1 MRVVR
6 ILSARPRLIISM
18 IVAGLVALLLPGG
31 CTRAERLL
39 LGWDAGVA
47 LYLVLAFQVMT
58 LSTVTQIRH
67 RARLEDDG
75 AVAILVLTAA
85 AALTSLGAI
94 VAELGAPAAGATPN
108 PRQLVLA
115 IGTIFLSWSFT
126 HVMFALHYA
135 HEFYS
140 RADGKGG
147 LTFPDDEEPDYW
159 DFVYSRS

>member
-1 MRVVR
+1 
-6 ILSARPRLIISM
+6 
-18 IVAGLVALLLPGG
+18 
-31 CTRAERLL
+31 
-39 LGWDAGVA
+39 
-47 LYLVLAFQVMT
+47 
-58 LSTVTQIRH
+58 
-67 RARLEDDG
+67 
-75 AVAILVLTAA
+75 VLTAA

-159 DFVYSRS
+159 DFVYFSFVIGMTAQVSDVAIASKTIRRTATALGIVSFVFNTARLALTVNIAGSAI